1 MNENPYAAP
10 VEDFKPG
17 YQQSEAEQVRRTHLN
32 AEANI
37 TGLGLIYLIGGILA
51 TIGIVTNP
59 TQTQAEPGS
68 AEATGYLIGTIL
80 FPLCFLVLGYGLR
93 KLNAAARIIAGILSS
108 FGLFAVPVGTAISIV
123 LLYILFCKKG
133 RFVTTPAY
141 EEIIAKTPHVKR
153 KTSIVVWIFLALLLL
168 ILAGGVFFILRA
180 TH

>member
-10 VEDFKPG
+10 VEDSTPV
-17 YQQSEAEQVRRTHLN
+17 YQQSEVEQVRRSHLN

-37 TGLGLIYLIGGILA
+37 KGLGLLYLIVGILG
-51 TIGIVTNP
+51 TIGILTNP
-59 TQTQAEPGS
+59 TQSQAEPGS
-68 AEATGYLIGTIL
+68 AEAIGYLVGTIL

-93 KLNAAARIIAGILSS
+93 KLSTVARIIAGILSA
-108 FGLFAVPVGTAISIV
+108 FGLIAVPVGTAISIL

-141 EEIIAKTPHVKR
+141 REIIAKTPHVKR
-153 KTSIVVWIFLALLLL
+153 KTSIVVWISLALLLL
-168 ILAGGVFFILRA
+168 ILAGGVFFILKA